1 MILYQKKLRINVKK
15 INNTH
20 SIKLRKGFSLIEL
33 LIVIVIL
40 GGLVA
45 VVAPGLMDSADQA
58 KRDTVCL
65 KMNDLKKRMDM
76 FKLDNGV
83 YPDTEEGF
91 EALLSNPDSD
101 KYPGYR
107 AKPYLKKLPKDSW
120 KTPFIYLKNGSE
132 VEIISFASDRREG
145 GEDGGQDIL
154 FSKCNK

>member
-1 MILYQKKLRINVKK
+1 MKTIE
-15 INNTH
+15 
-20 SIKLRKGFSLIEL
+20 IKTMRTAFSLIEL

-65 KMNDLKKRMDM
+65 KMNDIGKRLDM

-83 YPDTEEGF
+83 YPDTEEGLQ
-91 EALLSNPDSD
+91 ALLSNPDAE
-101 KYPGYR
+101 KYPNYR

-120 KTPFIYLKNGSE
+120 KTPFVYIKKGDEFEL
-132 VEIISFASDRREG
+132 VSFAADRKEG
-145 GEDGGQDIL
+145 GEENNRDIL
-154 FSKCNK
+154 YSKCNK

>member
-1 MILYQKKLRINVKK
+1 MKELKK
-15 INNTH
+15 IKTTH
-20 SIKLRKGFSLIEL
+20 LRAGFSLIEL

-45 VVAPGLMDSADQA
+45 IVAPGLMDSADQA

-65 KMNDLKKRMDM
+65 KMNDLKKRLDM

-91 EALLSNPDSD
+91 EALTSNPDAD
-101 KYPGYR
+101 KYPNYR

-120 KTPFIYLKNGSE
+120 KTPFVYLNKGSE
-132 VEIISFASDRREG
+132 VEIISFAADRKEG
-145 GEDGGQDIL
+145 GEESDLDIL
-154 FSKCNK
+154 FSDCNK

>member
-1 MILYQKKLRINVKK
+1 MKQNTPLRA
-15 INNTH
+15 
-20 SIKLRKGFSLIEL
+20 GFSLIEL

-65 KMNDLKKRMDM
+65 KMNDLGKRLDM

-91 EALLSNPDSD
+91 EALLSNPDTD
-101 KYPGYR
+101 KYPNYR
-107 AKPYLKKLPKDSW
+107 VKPYLKKLPTDSW
-120 KTPFIYLKNGSE
+120 KTPFVYIKNGSE
-132 VEIISFASDRREG
+132 FELISFAADRKEG
-145 GEDGGQDIL
+145 GEEGGKDIL
-154 FSKCNK
+154 FSECNK

>member
-1 MILYQKKLRINVKK
+1 MLPKQKLRE
-15 INNTH
+15 
-20 SIKLRKGFSLIEL
+20 GFSLIEL

-65 KMNDLKKRMDM
+65 KMNDLKKRLDM
-76 FKLDNGV
+76 FKLDNGNF
-83 YPDTEEGF
+83 PETEEGF
-91 EALLSNPDSD
+91 QALVSNPDAD

-120 KTPFIYLKNGSE
+120 KTPFLYVSKGSE
-132 VEIISFASDRREG
+132 VEIISFAADRREG
-145 GEDGGQDIL
+145 GEENNKDIL
-154 FSKCNK
+154 FSQCTR

>member
-1 MILYQKKLRINVKK
+1 MYQKQKLR
-15 INNTH
+15 
-20 SIKLRKGFSLIEL
+20 SGFSLIEL

-65 KMNDLKKRMDM
+65 KMNDLKKRLDM
-76 FKLDNGV
+76 FKLDNGNF
-83 YPDTEEGF
+83 PDTEEGF
-91 EALLSNPDSD
+91 EALLSNPDEE

-120 KTPFIYLKNGSE
+120 KTPFLYVNKGSE
-132 VEIISFASDRREG
+132 IEIISFAADRKEG
-145 GEDGGQDIL
+145 GEENNKDIL
-154 FSKCNK
+154 FSECTD

>member
-1 MILYQKKLRINVKK
+1 MQEHKNFRA
-15 INNTH
+15 
-20 SIKLRKGFSLIEL
+20 GFSLIEL

-65 KMNDLKKRMDM
+65 KMNDLEKRLDM

-83 YPDTEEGF
+83 YPETEEGF
-91 EALLSNPDSD
+91 EALTSNPDVD
-101 KYPGYR
+101 KYPNYR

-120 KTPFIYLKNGSE
+120 KTPFVYIKKGNSI
-132 VEIISFASDRREG
+132 EIISFAADRKEG
-145 GEDGGQDIL
+145 GEENAKDIL
-154 FSKCNK
+154 FSTCNK

>member
-1 MILYQKKLRINVKK
+1 MKQKTALRA
-15 INNTH
+15 
-20 SIKLRKGFSLIEL
+20 GFSLIEL

-65 KMNDLKKRMDM
+65 KMNDLGKRLDM

-91 EALLSNPDSD
+91 EALLSNPDQE
-101 KYPGYR
+101 KYPNYR
-107 AKPYLKKLPKDSW
+107 AKPYLKKMPKDSW
-120 KTPFIYLKNGSE
+120 NTPFVYVKNADGFDL
-132 VEIISFASDRREG
+132 ISFGADRKEG
-145 GEDGGQDIL
+145 GEDENSDIL
-154 FSKCNK
+154 FSECNK

>member
-1 MILYQKKLRINVKK
+1 MKHKTGHRA
-15 INNTH
+15 
-20 SIKLRKGFSLIEL
+20 GFSLIEL

-65 KMNDLKKRMDM
+65 KMNDLKKRLDM
-76 FKLDNGV
+76 FSLDNGS

-91 EALLSNPDSD
+91 AALVGNPDTE
-101 KYPGYR
+101 KYPNYR

-120 KTPFIYLKNGSE
+120 KTPFIYLKKGDD
-132 VEIISFASDRREG
+132 VEIISFASDRKEG
-145 GEDGGQDIL
+145 GEENSKDIL
-154 FSKCNK
+154 FSDCNK

>member
-1 MILYQKKLRINVKK
+1 VKELKIIRTKKLRA
-15 INNTH
+15 
-20 SIKLRKGFSLIEL
+20 GFSLIEL

-65 KMNDLKKRMDM
+65 KMNDLKKRLDM

-91 EALLSNPDSD
+91 EALLSNPDAD
-101 KYPGYR
+101 KYPNYR

-120 KTPFIYLKNGSE
+120 RTPFVYIKKGSD
-132 VEIISFASDRREG
+132 VEIISFASDRKEG
-145 GEDGGQDIL
+145 GDENNADIL
-154 FSKCNK
+154 FSQCNK

>member
-1 MILYQKKLRINVKK
+1 MHRYTKFR
-15 INNTH
+15 T
-20 SIKLRKGFSLIEL
+20 GFSLIEL

-65 KMNDLKKRMDM
+65 KMNDLQKRLDM
-76 FKLDNGV
+76 FKLDNGM

-101 KYPGYR
+101 KYPNYR

-120 KTPFIYLKNGSE
+120 KTPFVYIKQGENFEL
-132 VEIISFASDRREG
+132 ISFAADRKEG
-145 GEDGGQDIL
+145 GEENAKDIL
-154 FSKCNK
+154 FSVCNK

>member
-1 MILYQKKLRINVKK
+1 MQKNRIV
-15 INNTH
+15 
-20 SIKLRKGFSLIEL
+20 SVRAGFSLIEL

-65 KMNDLKKRMDM
+65 KMNDIGKRLDM

-83 YPDTEEGF
+83 YPDTEEGLQ
-91 EALLSNPDSD
+91 ALVANPDPE
-101 KYPGYR
+101 KYPNYR

-120 KTPFIYLKNGSE
+120 KTPFVYIKKGDSFDL
-132 VEIISFASDRREG
+132 VSFAADRKEG
-145 GEDGGQDIL
+145 GEENNKDIL
-154 FSKCNK
+154 FSTCNK